1 MSVRVKICCIASLAE
16 ARLAVAHGAH
26 ALGLV
31 GPMPSGP
38 GVIDQATLQSIATW
52 TPPPVA
58 NFLLSK
64 ETTADD
70 IITHARAAA
79 TDTLQLVDATT
90 PATCQAVRRALPYLR
105 IVQVL
110 HVQGPETIEEAQAM
124 APHVHALL
132 LDSGDPRAAVP
143 TFGGTGKVHDWAVS
157 RRVVEAVDVPVF
169 LAGGLTPHNVADA
182 VRAVRPFGVDV
193 CSGLRVDGALDA
205 TRLAAFMTAVRSVDS
220 GA

>member
-16 ARLAVAHGAH
+16 ARLAVAHGAD

-64 ETTADD
+64 ETTPVD

-79 TDTLQLVDATT
+79 TDTLQLVDATS
-90 PATCQAVRRALPYLR
+90 PATCQAVRQALPYLR

-157 RRVVEAVDVPVF
+157 RRVVEAVDIPVF

-205 TRLAAFMTAVRSVDS
+205 GRLAAFMAAVRSVDS

>member
-1 MSVRVKICCIASLAE
+1 MTRVKICCIASLAE
-16 ARLAVAHGAH
+16 ARLAVNHGAH

-38 GVIDQATLQSIATW
+38 GVIDQATLRTIADW

-64 ETTADD
+64 ETTPEA
-70 IITHARAAA
+70 IIEHARGAA
-79 TDTLQLVDATT
+79 TDTLQLVDTTT
-90 PATCQAVRRALPYLR
+90 PATCQAVRAALPHLR

-110 HVQGPETIEEAQAM
+110 HVQGVEIIKEALAV

-143 TFGGTGKVHDWAVS
+143 TFGGTGKVHDWGLS

-182 VRAVRPFGVDV
+182 IRAVRPFGVDV

-205 TRLAAFMTAVRSVDS
+205 GRLAAFMAAV
-220 GA
+220 GQA